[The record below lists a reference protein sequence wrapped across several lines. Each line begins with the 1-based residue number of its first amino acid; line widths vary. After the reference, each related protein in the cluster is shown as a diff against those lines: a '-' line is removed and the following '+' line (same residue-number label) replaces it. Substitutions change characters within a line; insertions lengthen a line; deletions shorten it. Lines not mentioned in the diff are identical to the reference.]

1 MTAQWWNR
9 AQCAGDDPE
18 RYETGPDHA
27 YKMCTDVTLMA
38 AWVGQGAVCD
48 GCPVMAACARDA
60 LDRRDAGVV
69 RGGIPCPQNTV
80 GAGNLAAARGALA
93 TVAETGD
100 AAAARW
106 WLVKNRLTRAER
118 TNGHPLYTGTR
129 S

>member
-1 MTAQWWNR
+1 MTAQWWQD

-18 RYETGPDHA
+18 RYETAPDHA
-27 YKMCTDVTLMA
+27 YSTCNDVRRMA
-38 AWVGQGAVCD
+38 EWIGHGAVCD
-48 GCPVMAACARDA
+48 GCPVIAECARDA

-69 RGGIPCPQNTV
+69 RGGIPCPPNTV
-80 GAGNLAAARGALA
+80 GAGNLAAARAALA

-106 WLVKNRLTRAER
+106 WLVKNRITRAER
-118 TNGHPLYTGTR
+118 TSGHPLFQGAR